1 MVIGDLLSKNLFA
14 ALTVG
19 LRHYVLVHC
28 KADPDQDA
36 PEHPGMK
43 PRRPSGIINAETAAQ
58 LGLMITPAQKMA
70 LDPTVMD
77 SKPKIVLA
85 QAEIALDA
93 LCTVLCAG
101 ESGTPTQLQKV
112 RVLCTSVLKLT
123 GGSEPGNHVVDVGMA
138 HSVQKEIDH
147 HAYKKATSEIKPKT
161 PPKVE
166 KPPKAEKSPK
176 AAVPTRTPPPE
187 DLSAMEHADL
197 AVIQSVLSRYHA
209 MPVEERTQ
217 LVPVFAKL
225 LAGVGQQPQPE
236 PKYGDD
242 EDDEESDATA
252 TTDVHGN
259 PITDRSPLMPGH
271 PDPRLVRRQQS
282 PKVGNAKSSTPLDR
296 ARASR
301 ASRGQ
306 SRGSQE
312 LGVVTLASGE
322 TMMLRR
328 SSSAGL
334 VSAGHPR
341 IGSQVALSPPI
352 GPCARTE

>member
-1 MVIGDLLSKNLFA
+1 
-14 ALTVG
+14 
-19 LRHYVLVHC
+19 
-28 KADPDQDA
+28 
-36 PEHPGMK
+36 
-43 PRRPSGIINAETAAQ
+43 
-58 LGLMITPAQKMA
+58 
-70 LDPTVMD
+70 
-77 SKPKIVLA
+77 
-85 QAEIALDA
+85 
-93 LCTVLCAG
+93 
-101 ESGTPTQLQKV
+101 
-112 RVLCTSVLKLT
+112 
-123 GGSEPGNHVVDVGMA
+123 
-138 HSVQKEIDH
+138 
-147 HAYKKATSEIKPKT
+147 
-161 PPKVE
+161 
-166 KPPKAEKSPK
+166 
-176 AAVPTRTPPPE
+176 
-187 DLSAMEHADL
+187 MEHADL

-352 GPCARTE
+352 GPCARTECQNMFPFLIRWVRWRKPRWRQPQLRATGAALLPRAIRAASETPSTISTSPRTVVNEHASPRSGAWEYGKAQRARERLLRAHMKRNKCPRGRTLLGERLACPSLLWDKAT